1 MAVSLGLRGIKYVIP
16 SRLLRR
22 GSVARAKVSLL
33 STVATQHDVR
43 NLMLEKFVRS
53 RAILRQLIKRFYVF
67 FLFFF
72 FFALEN
78 RSPCARTRFSHFL
91 LANRR
96 GAPDRDGRICIHARF
111 QSGDARAIEIIS
123 SDSV

>member
-22 GSVARAKVSLL
+22 GSVARAKVNFL

-53 RAILRQLIKRFYVF
+53 RTILRQLIKRFYVF
-67 FLFFF
+67 FFF

-78 RSPCARTRFSHFL
+78 CSPCARTRFSHFL
-91 LANRR
+91 FANR
-96 GAPDRDGRICIHARF
+96 
-111 QSGDARAIEIIS
+111 
-123 SDSV
+123 